1 MVVGF
6 YIMAVS
12 LNLFRLM
19 TSSRTFKII
28 SHLSE
33 ALILEEE
40 EFTHF
45 DDLYVKEFSSDFH
58 LELEY
63 LKFIKGDKKEENE
76 ENIKLEKLKTEKSVI
91 KRIHKKLVMLT
102 HPDIVPDQINEFRKI
117 QMAYEEEDCPSLLIA
132 AIKHNIDIELSSKEI
147 DEMMKDIQ
155 SRRKNIENKKV
166 SVRWIWCQSDKSD
179 TIREKIYSYIQIN
192 TERFNEWKTCKED

>member
-45 DDLYVKEFSSDFH
+45 DVLYIKQFSSDFR
-58 LELEY
+58 LEIEY
-63 LKFIKGDKKEENE
+63 LMFIKGDQKEENV
-76 ENIKLEKLKTEKSVI
+76 KLEKLKT
-91 KRIHKKLVMLT
+91 
-102 HPDIVPDQINEFRKI
+102 
-117 QMAYEEEDCPSLLIA
+117 
-132 AIKHNIDIELSSKEI
+132 
-147 DEMMKDIQ
+147 
-155 SRRKNIENKKV
+155 
-166 SVRWIWCQSDKSD
+166 
-179 TIREKIYSYIQIN
+179 
-192 TERFNEWKTCKED
+192 